1 MEKLVGNVMAHYH
14 SNCETCALFKCHF
27 TLVCVVGWELHLINI
42 TLHVMVFCVKG
53 SIPGY
58 IHCGWMF
65 LVSYVQSSN
74 SELCECCE
82 C

>member
-1 MEKLVGNVMAHYH
+1 MAKLVGNVMAHYH
-14 SNCETCALFKCHF
+14 SNGKTCALFKCHF
-27 TLVCVVGWELHLINI
+27 TLVCAEGWKLHLW
-42 TLHVMVFCVKG
+42 VMVLCVKG
-53 SIPGY
+53 SVPGF

-65 LVSYVQSSN
+65 LLSYLHSSN